1 MKAKQFTR
9 KLMAL
14 FMSIVP
20 LMGMVPETAAWVS
33 AAADD
38 EQESI
43 SEERGQ
49 YDEEVS
55 LGDYGLAVGGKVVT
69 SENLTDIPITRGH
82 AEFNPDTNTLTF
94 GKDDKGNDA
103 FIDQEL
109 YIFGSESRNYAAIAI
124 DKRDLTI
131 KGTVKIKC
139 DDRSDGE
146 IYYGIYAE
154 GSDKELVIDADIDI
168 EAKDGTGIETWG
180 TDVVF
185 SGGNAVFRKTDYSV
199 MTHGSAKVTVDIGM
213 RIDPEEALME
223 SGNINGD
230 IDGEVVISE
239 IIDEYDL
246 HVGDVRVTEKNM
258 TDIPIKSGHAEFDPD
273 TNTLSFDKDADG
285 KDALIDTA

>member
-1 MKAKQFTR
+1 MNKKTLKRRLA
-9 KLMAL
+9 AL
-14 FMSIVP
+14 FMSIV
-20 LMGMVPETAAWVS
+20 LLIGMAPETAAWVS

-49 YDEEVS
+49 YYDDEVD

-109 YIFGSESRNYAAIAI
+109 YIFGSESRNYAAITI

-146 IYYGIYAE
+146 VYYGIYAE
-154 GSDKELVIDADIDI
+154 GGYRKLIIDADIDI
-168 EAKDGTGIETWG
+168 EAKDGNGIETWG

-185 SGGNAVFRKTDYSV
+185 SGGNAVFRKTIYSV
-199 MTHGSAKVTVDIGM
+199 YTYGADVTIDSGM
-213 RIDPEEALME
+213 RIYPEETDHTGVM
-223 SGNINGD
+223 
-230 IDGEVVISE
+230 IDGGEEVVIAE
-239 IIDEYDL
+239 INDEYDL
-246 HVGDVRVTEKNM
+246 YVGDVRVTEKNM